1 MENVVRFK
9 IKLRNNSSGKIRGI
23 FSQRLKLELEKL
35 LGAKLDI
42 IISTIGV
49 GNKRIDYTSNPG
61 DRVNLQITTFDKKI
75 LKELVSKLF
84 QLRLTKQPLII
95 EDKEFVVLD
104 LMFYEPIIKDISSNK
119 INISFNSPYIMK
131 IGNRFLDKLEP
142 SLYWKD
148 IYKQNNQINE
158 MSISKSE
165 FISIT
170 EKINILKKDER
181 QIELKINK
189 FTFPSIRGNYEID
202 ITDLELDE
210 KEIIKSA
217 LKIANITGVGAYSN
231 YGFGHYYIVDENV
244 IEKGCEDAGFWYK

>member
-95 EDKEFVVLD
+95 DDKEFVVLD
-104 LMFYEPIIKDISSNK
+104 LMFYEPINRDISSDK
-119 INISFNSPYIMK
+119 ITISFNSPYIIK
-131 IGNRFLDKLEP
+131 IGNRFIDKLEP

-244 IEKGCEDAGFWYK
+244 IEKGCEDAGF

>member
-35 LGAKLDI
+35 LNIELDI

-95 EDKEFVVLD
+95 DDKEFVVLD
-104 LMFYEPIIKDISSNK
+104 LMFYEPINRDISSDK
-119 INISFNSPYIMK
+119 ITISFNSPYIIK
-131 IGNRFLDKLEP
+131 IGNRFIDKLEP

-244 IEKGCEDAGFWYK
+244 IEKGCEDAGF

>member
-35 LGAKLDI
+35 LNIELDI

-95 EDKEFVVLD
+95 DDKEFVVLD
-104 LMFYEPIIKDISSNK
+104 LMFYEPINRDISSDK
-119 INISFNSPYIMK
+119 ITISFNSPYIIK
-131 IGNRFLDKLEP
+131 IGNRFIDKLEP

-148 IYKQNNQINE
+148 IYKQNKQKNE
-158 MSISKSE
+158 ILISKSE

-244 IEKGCEDAGFWYK
+244 IEKGCEDAVF

>member
-95 EDKEFVVLD
+95 EDKKFVVLD

-119 INISFNSPYIMK
+119 INISFNSPYIIK

-189 FTFPSIRGNYEID
+189 FTFPSIRGKYEID